1 VVAALALLFLV
12 VPIAELYVI
21 VKVAGAFGV
30 LQTLLL
36 LIAVSLLGAWLVKR
50 EGLGLV
56 RRVQQTLARGEL
68 PHREVVDGFLILLA
82 GALMLTPGFLSDVV
96 GLLLLFPPTR
106 AVART
111 VIYRRFRSN
120 IVVTGTQGPGPAG
133 SVYDVDAHER
143 SPRPP
148 ARPEIDP

>member
-36 LIAVSLLGAWLVKR
+36 LVAVSAVGAWLVKR
-50 EGLGLV
+50 EGLGLI
-56 RRVQQTLARGEL
+56 RRVQQSLARGEL

-82 GALMLTPGFLSDVV
+82 GALMLTPGFLSDVL

-106 AVART
+106 AVAR
-111 VIYRRFRSN
+111 VAIYRRFRSN
-120 IVVTGTQGPGPAG
+120 IIE
-133 SVYDVDAHER
+133 VDARER
-143 SPRPP
+143 SPGHA